1 MGDKLA
7 GPERQTM
14 GDEGQTMGDKL
25 AGPERLRAAPRA
37 SYYLL
42 SLQEVP

>member
-14 GDEGQTMGDKL
+14 GDEGQTMGYKL
-25 AGPERLRAAPRA
+25 AGPERPFKRHSKAL
-37 SYYLL
+37 
-42 SLQEVP
+42 